1 MVDNINMISIRE
13 VMARVTGH
21 PLMKE
26 LSLEQGIRYTID
38 FINIV
43 GYPEIFKNKLTD
55 VKIEDYRG
63 LLPCDLA

>member
-21 PLMKE
+21 PLMKD
-26 LSLEQGIRYTID
+26 LSLEQCIRYTID

-43 GYPEIFKNKLTD
+43 GYPEVFKNKLAD
-55 VKIEDYRG
+55 VKI
-63 LLPCDLA
+63 